1 MINFPL
7 TQLPDRASKPRSQG
21 LTMAIDKGLS
31 LREIEDFLSIAAEY
45 VDVVKLG
52 WGTSVVTPQLNQK
65 LALYR
70 RHDIPVYLGGTLM
83 EIFYIRGQMNEYR
96 RILEEFEVKYVEVSS
111 GSVDMDQDEKC
122 RIIRELAQDFTV
134 LSEVGSKST
143 GKIIAPYQWVEMMA
157 KELEAG
163 SWKVI
168 AEARESGTVGMFRAD
183 GEVRSDLIE
192 EILHEIPGERILWEA
207 PQKAQQVWFI
217 KLLGS
222 DVNLGNIPPQEVLPL
237 ETLRLGL
244 RGDTFFT
251 FLDEE
256 IQEANR

>member
-7 TQLPDRASKPRSQG
+7 SHLPERASKPRSQG

-31 LREIEDFLSIAAEY
+31 LREIEDFLSISAEY

-52 WGTSVVTPQLNQK
+52 WGTSVVTPNLIDK
-65 LALYR
+65 IALYR
-70 RHDIPVYLGGTLM
+70 KHNIPLYFGGTLM
-83 EIFYIRGQMNEYR
+83 EIFYVRGMMKEYR
-96 RILEEFEVKYVEVSS
+96 SILEQHEVTYVEVSS
-111 GSVDMDQDEKC
+111 GSVDMEQKEKC
-122 RIIRELAQDFTV
+122 DIIRELARDFTV

-157 KELEAG
+157 QELEAG

-168 AEARESGTVGMFRAD
+168 AEARESGTVGMFRSD
-183 GEVRSDLIE
+183 GEIRSDLIE
-192 EILHEIPGERILWEA
+192 EILHEIPGDRILWEA

-251 FLDEE
+251 FLDEKAG
-256 IQEANR
+256 QTEA